1 MRVSTAMI
9 FDQGVRSLGQRQESM
24 FKLSEQLSTSK
35 RINRPSDDPVGA
47 ARVQNLAQSQAR
59 TVSFTQNGKTAASLL
74 AVSENQIGSAV
85 NVLQDL
91 LQLTVQAGNGALSD
105 ADRLSLSVQAENGFK
120 QLLSIANSDDGNGV
134 YLYAGLKGSTRPFVE
149 TSSGVV
155 AYVGDQGTREMQI
168 DATRSLPVSDNGNDV
183 FMRIRNGNGDFV
195 PSYNPANTG
204 SGVIDTGSVTNASLL
219 TGQNYQI
226 DFTVVGGVT
235 QYSVTNT
242 TTATVVV
249 PATTYTGDKADI
261 GFDGMTVNISGK
273 PANGD
278 SFTVVPSSSQSVF
291 TSVNQLVQMLKAPI
305 ARNPTAQ
312 ANAQSDHS
320 AVLTNL
326 QGALENIL
334 KTETA
339 IGARQLEIDS
349 VKETNDGLD
358 LQYSTSIS
366 QIQDLDYT
374 KALSD
379 FMQAQTTLQAAQQTF
394 QKVQGMSLFNY
405 L

>member
-1 MRVSTAMI
+1 MRVSTSMI
-9 FDQGVRSLGQRQESM
+9 YEQGVRSLSQRQESM

-47 ARVQNLAQSQAR
+47 ARVQNLVQSQSR
-59 TVSFTQNGKTAASLL
+59 TTSFTANGKAAGSLL

-120 QLLSIANSDDGNGV
+120 QMLSIANSDDGNGV
-134 YLYAGLKGSTRPFVE
+134 YLYSGLKGTTRPFVE
-149 TSSGVV
+149 TTAGVV

-183 FMRIRNGNGDFV
+183 FMRVRNGNGDFV

-219 TGQNYQI
+219 TGHNYQI
-226 DFTVVGGVT
+226 NFTVVAGVT
-235 QYSVTNT
+235 QYSVTDTN
-242 TTATVVV
+242 TATVVV
-249 PATTYTGDKADI
+249 PATNYKDKADI
-261 GFDGMTVNISGK
+261 GFDGMTVNISGQ

-291 TSVNQLVQMLKAPI
+291 SSITELVQMLKAPI

-312 ANAQSDHS
+312 ANAQSDQS

-334 KTETA
+334 KTQTA

-358 LQYSTSIS
+358 LQYSSTIS
-366 QIQDLDYT
+366 EIQDLDYT

-405 L
+405 I